1 MAFIPSKAKKHKTIT
16 SEELNLTSMMDAMTI
31 ILLFL
36 LKTYSTSG
44 VIISPSSDLKLP
56 YSLSTESP
64 HKELTVSVTRENIL
78 VSDKRILDIAQVD
91 PDHPMIGTLFN
102 ELSARALEAKQNEIQ
117 YAIPFTHEVLVVAD
131 ENVPFQLLFKVI
143 YTCGSSEYNKLRLL
157 TIREK

>member
-1 MAFIPSKAKKHKTIT
+1 MAFIPSRAKKHSTVT
-16 SEELNLTSMMDAMTI
+16 EEGLNLTSMMDAMTI

-44 VIISPSSDLKLP
+44 AITSPSKDLRLP
-56 YSLSTESP
+56 YSLSTEPP

-78 VSDKRILDIAQVD
+78 VSDQRVVSLDRID
-91 PDHPMIGTLFN
+91 PRGAIIRELFS
-102 ELSARALEAKQNEIQ
+102 ELRRKSQEAKQNEIQ
-117 YAIPFTHEVLVVAD
+117 YAIPFSQKVIIVAD

-143 YTCGSSEYNKLRLL
+143 YTCGSTEFNKLRLL

>member
-1 MAFIPSKAKKHKTIT
+1 MAFIPSKAKKHRTIT

-36 LKTYSTSG
+36 LKTYSTTG
-44 VIISPSSDLKLP
+44 AIISPSKDLKLP
-56 YSLSTESP
+56 YSLSTEAP

-78 VSDKRILDIAQVD
+78 VSDERVMALEEVD
-91 PDHPMIGTLFN
+91 PNVPIISVLYS
-102 ELSARALEAKQNEIQ
+102 ELSRRAREAKQNEVQ
-117 YAIPFTHEVLVVAD
+117 YAIPFTREVIVVAD
-131 ENVPFQLLFKVI
+131 ENIPFQLLFKVI

>member
-1 MAFIPSKAKKHKTIT
+1 MAFIPSRAKKHRTV
-16 SEELNLTSMMDAMTI
+16 SEEELNLTSMMDAMTI

-36 LKTYSTSG
+36 LKTYSTTG
-44 VIISPSSDLKLP
+44 AIISPSSDLKLP
-56 YSLSTESP
+56 YSLSTQPP

-78 VSDKRILDIAQVD
+78 VSDERIMSVSDVD
-91 PDHPMIGTLFN
+91 SRATVIGTLFS
-102 ELSARALEAKQNEIQ
+102 ELSRRARDARQNEIQ
-117 YAIPFTHEVLVVAD
+117 YAIPFTREIIIMAD